1 MDGEFTCQ
9 LDGHVMRGETDDDL
23 AAHIDRHL
31 AEAHPDLAGKVS
43 GDGLVAELRAKGQE
57 T

>member
-9 LDGHVMRGETDDDL
+9 LDGHVIRGDTDDEL

-31 AEAHPDLAGKVS
+31 AEAHPDLAGKLS
-43 GDGLVAELRAKGQE
+43 GDGLVAELRAKGRE
-57 T
+57 A